1 MQRILGR
8 LWRSGANYLR
18 FTAYFLLDDWQN
30 LLAGRHLWVL
40 LGSILLA
47 IALCL
52 TVRITG
58 PGMVRVEDELEAA
71 VEKGEL
77 VILWGLV
84 RTEMFR
90 GPEEAVQLVHCWL
103 IRWGLGP
110 VGILL
115 CLACTAGA
123 IPAFLQSGSSILVFT
138 SPVSRYSIALYK
150 HLAIVLF
157 MSVLAAGF
165 SLGTAVGL
173 ALATGYWP
181 GSGLAAVGV
190 FAIALAAFLGFSLLL
205 GAVMRSQAAALVG
218 NVLFWLVCYAI
229 NVSHW
234 RAMAQHLAH
243 VSSPAIAS
251 LPYWC
256 LPKPADLLVLLDNL
270 SGGSGHFASLPEVL
284 GIATGAEFNPWW
296 SISTSLPFGLVTTL
310 LAGWELQSTEP
321 DILS

>member
-1 MQRILGR
+1 MRVTG
-8 LWRSGANYLR
+8 
-18 FTAYFLLDDWQN
+18 YFLLDDWQS
-30 LLAGRHLWVL
+30 LLAGRHLWIL
-40 LGSILLA
+40 LGSILVA

-58 PGMVRVEDELEAA
+58 PGMIRVEDELEAA

-77 VILWGLV
+77 VILWGLI
-84 RTEMFR
+84 RAEMFR

-103 IRWGLGP
+103 LCWGLGP

-123 IPAFLQSGSSILVFT
+123 IPGFLQSGSSILVFT
-138 SPVSRYSIALYK
+138 SPVSRCSIALYK

-165 SLGTAVGL
+165 SLGTAVSL
-173 ALATGYWP
+173 ALVTGYWP

-205 GAVMRSQAAALVG
+205 GAVTRSQAAALVG
-218 NVLFWLVCYAI
+218 NVLFWLVCYAA

-234 RAMAQHLAH
+234 QGMAEHLPH
-243 VSSPAIAS
+243 VFSPAIAS
-251 LPYWC
+251 WPYWC
-256 LPKPADLLVLLDNL
+256 LPKPADLLVLLDKL

-284 GIATGAEFNPWW
+284 AIASGAAFNPWW
-296 SISTSLPFGLVTTL
+296 SVTTSLAFGLATTL

-321 DILS
+321 GISS